1 MRESTQITYGDG
13 IVSVELISESM
24 SEIPAPTVRFG
35 DYEQVLESCFTQ
47 KELQEI
53 YEGDHANLTFS
64 FTMSDNP
71 REISEYDT
79 LSTAVTDSAKE
90 LGKLSE
96 GVIVKMSAIKS
107 VGTGEEISLD
117 NLSEDVD
124 LQVEIPLYLIK
135 DNREYY
141 WITDSLGACRLY
153 KDQDAEADT
162 LSINTSSIGTS
173 MLLYKDAIQGTT
185 TEEDTGFYIKPQYVF
200 VFIIVLLL
208 ALWHYVMGIYKGR
221 IKGREIT

>member
-24 SEIPAPTVRFG
+24 SEIPAPAVRFG

-107 VGTGEEISLD
+107 VGTGEENSLD

-162 LSINTSSIGTS
+162 LSINTSSVGTS
-173 MLLYKDAIQGTT
+173 ILLYQDAIQGTA
-185 TEEDTGFYIKPQYVF
+185 TEEDIGFCIKPQYVF